1 MTMKTMS
8 SRRKIALFVLLGFLF
23 FMSLFLIKIKDN
35 MEDFEVNYKAGKR
48 LLWGETLYRFEDEHF
63 MFKYFPCS
71 ALLYVPLSYLPL
83 SSAKAIWYYLVVFC
97 SVFLFYFSRK
107 LAASSKKIDG
117 FLIVLP
123 PLILARY
130 FFREIELGQINAL
143 VTMIL
148 VLMVWLMS
156 SGRDRTS
163 QKNEF
168 LSGCLWGLA
177 TALKPYAFIFFPYFI
192 IKRKW
197 RAVISGFVFVV
208 LALLVPSLYYGFEGN
223 LQVLKEWYSTLSQS
237 TPRLLSTWDNISLIG
252 FFTKW
257 TGNQTLSIILAG
269 FVIGILV
276 LLILILVL
284 RGNNIPRAEV
294 LDSSILLICIPLV
307 SPLGWDYTLLMS
319 VLGVTVLVYNIQ
331 NFSGFWK
338 IVLLLNFFIIAFSI
352 YDFMGRELYGRFMT
366 WSIPT
371 LSFLFIIGYLASLR
385 IKKVC

>member
-1 MTMKTMS
+1 
-8 SRRKIALFVLLGFLF
+8 
-23 FMSLFLIKIKDN
+23 

-97 SVFLFYFSRK
+97 SVFLFYLSYK
-107 LAASSKKIDG
+107 LADSSKKING

-148 VLMVWLMS
+148 ILMVWLMS
-156 SGRDRTS
+156 PERASASR
-163 QKNEF
+163 KNDF
-168 LSGCLWGLA
+168 FSGCLWGLA
-177 TALKPYAFIFFPYFI
+177 TAFKPYAFIFYPYFI
-192 IKRKW
+192 IKMKW
-197 RAVISGFVFVV
+197 RAVLSGFVFVV

-257 TGNQTLSIILAG
+257 TGDQTLSIILAG
-269 FVIGILV
+269 LVIGILG
-276 LLILILVL
+276 LLVFILVL
-284 RGNNIPRAEV
+284 KGENVPRAEV
-294 LDSSILLICIPLV
+294 LDSSILLTCIPLV

-319 VLGVTVLVYNIQ
+319 VLGVTILVYNIR
-331 NFSGFWK
+331 NFSGFWR
-338 IVLLLNFFIIAFSI
+338 IILLLNFFIIAFSI
-352 YDFMGRELYGRFMT
+352 FDIMGRELYGRFMT

-371 LSFLFIIGYLASLR
+371 LSFLVIIGYLASLR